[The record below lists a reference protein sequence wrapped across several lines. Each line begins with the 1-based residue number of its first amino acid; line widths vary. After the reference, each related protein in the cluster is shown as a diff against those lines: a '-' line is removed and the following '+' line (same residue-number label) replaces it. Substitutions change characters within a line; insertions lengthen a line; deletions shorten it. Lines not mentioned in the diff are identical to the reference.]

1 MAQCFYQREMLVWVG
16 ETGSDSRDNARR
28 YGYAL
33 RGVTPT
39 THRFVHRG
47 RRTNAMLT
55 NLFSRE
61 SISFQC
67 PAHSTLYCS
76 NFPPLRGVRKLTQ
89 NTRDGIFEQN
99 RNRL

>member
-1 MAQCFYQREMLVWVG
+1 MWVDENG
-16 ETGSDSRDNARR
+16 LDSRDNARR

-33 RGVTPT
+33 HGVTPT

-47 RRTNAMLT
+47 RQTYAMLT
-55 NLFSRE
+55 NLLSRE

-76 NFPPLRGVRKLTQ
+76 NVPPLRGVRKLTQ
-89 NTRDGIFEQN
+89 NTRDGIFERN
-99 RNRL
+99 CNRLY